1 MRVCVTRTCHVTPS
15 ASRIRVLFSGSAP
28 RLSSAAFTTR
38 TYRWSYDRRA
48 VVVNEHTL
56 ITTRDATI
64 SQSTPR
70 IGTGV
75 LFHG

>member
-15 ASRIRVLFSGSAP
+15 KCVAYSCPVQ
-28 RLSSAAFTTR
+28 RLGAAFVVGR
-38 TYRWSYDRRA
+38 VHNSHIPLDRRA